1 MIEMNWTVTY
11 RQITNYCPIERMK
24 IVRKIV
30 YRTVGQ
36 HRTTDLGSS
45 ITDLSNLVTPNR
57 LIEFNED
64 YFVVP
69 CAPATGILFI
79 TKRTP
84 CFISG
89 HLRMRGRNKGRYPYK
104 YLEMIDK
111 VFGCEQNTI
120 EVCSHSI
127 TNKEAA
133 FTVDINPDCKPNLVC
148 NGESLEGII
157 DGQYDRWRC
166 DPPYNQKTAQKMYG
180 TSLPKTYGL
189 LHAGSRILKANSLM
203 FLLLGPQNYQKCPP
217 CVKRIGWVA
226 ITVVPNNELRA
237 LHIYLKL

>member
-1 MIEMNWTVTY
+1 M
-11 RQITNYCPIERMK
+11 
-24 IVRKIV
+24 RKIA

-36 HRTTDLGSS
+36 HRTTGFGSS
-45 ITDLSNLVTPNR
+45 ITDLSNLIMLDR

-69 CAPATGILFI
+69 CTPATGILYI

-84 CFISG
+84 YFISG
-89 HLRMRGRNKGRYPYK
+89 HLRMRGRNNGRYPYN
-104 YLEMIDK
+104 YLEMIHK

-148 NGESLEGII
+148 NGETLQGIT
-157 DGQYDRWRC
+157 DGIFDRWRC

-180 TSLPKTYGL
+180 TSLPKTYRL
-189 LHAGSRILKANSLM
+189 LHAGSRTLKTKSLM
-203 FLLLGPQNYQKCPP
+203 FLLLGPQNYQICPP
-217 CVKRIGWVA
+217 GVKRIGWIA

-237 LHIYLKL
+237 LHIFLKL

>member
-1 MIEMNWTVTY
+1 MNRIVTY
-11 RQITNYCPIERMK
+11 RQITSYRPIEGVK
-24 IVRKIV
+24 IVRKIA

-36 HRTTDLGSS
+36 HRTTGFGSS
-45 ITDLSNLVTPNR
+45 ITDLSNLIMLDR

-69 CAPATGILFI
+69 CTPATGILYI

-84 CFISG
+84 YFISG
-89 HLRMRGRNKGRYPYK
+89 HLRMRGRNNGRYPYN
-104 YLEMIDK
+104 YLEMIHK

-148 NGESLEGII
+148 NGETLQGIT
-157 DGQYDRWRC
+157 DGIFDRWRC

-180 TSLPKTYGL
+180 TSLPKTYRL
-189 LHAGSRILKANSLM
+189 LTLNIEHS
-203 FLLLGPQNYQKCPP
+203 
-217 CVKRIGWVA
+217 
-226 ITVVPNNELRA
+226 
-237 LHIYLKL
+237 KLNP